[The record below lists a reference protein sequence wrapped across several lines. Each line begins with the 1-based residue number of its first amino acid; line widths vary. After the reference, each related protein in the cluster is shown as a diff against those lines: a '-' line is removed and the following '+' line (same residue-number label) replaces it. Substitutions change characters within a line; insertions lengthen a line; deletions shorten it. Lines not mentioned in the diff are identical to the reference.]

1 MTSKKTRLVAGVT
14 AVLLTLSSLPA
25 RAGWMDDFYNSAG
38 AAANVTPAQAISTQS
53 VLGYSGG
60 GLTWRV
66 PNRTFQPVQITPP
79 SIKAGCGGIDMFLG
93 GFSFVNKD
101 AFVQALRNFG
111 QAAVGYF
118 FMLALRS
125 MAPEVAVTLEA
136 INDIAQRINQYGM
149 NSCQAA
155 KIAVNSLAGKW
166 FDDNKRDASDYA
178 RTVGT
183 FVDNIDSVMGIN
195 AGGVNRTMAERYAQT
210 YGKDRSLLLRSDI
223 RGKPPVDVNLLFWLV
238 EQSNQNVTDEEVSV
252 MMSLLGP
259 SVIIRSWHDGSTGDV
274 TNDGKGQTLS
284 FKDLIGS
291 PDNATQDIRLWECAN
306 AECTSVTQN
315 TQSVVSFS
323 RMAYDLIEKLR
334 ASIIAKSDPI
344 PGLTPLEQS
353 VLKLSSLPLARYA
366 AMTYSSGIV
375 SGAANAMQ
383 YDIAQLVAL
392 DAVTNLV
399 RFYGQILDKALGGN
413 SKLDNVLQERAD
425 KMRDRLKALN
435 EDVNRFTVETY
446 ALRGKPFEKM
456 DELAKIERSMYSSL
470 NANLAA
476 SARFSKR
483 N

>member
-1 MTSKKTRLVAGVT
+1 MTPVRTRLAAG
-14 AVLLTLSSLPA
+14 AMAGMLALSSLPA

-38 AAANVTPAQAISTQS
+38 AAANVTPAQAINTQS

-60 GLTWRV
+60 GITWRV
-66 PNRTFQPVQITPP
+66 PNRTFQPFQITPP

-136 INDIAQRINQYGM
+136 INDIAQRVNQFGM
-149 NSCQAA
+149 NSCQMA
-155 KIAVNSLAGKW
+155 KVAVNSLAGKW
-166 FDDNKRDASDYA
+166 FDDNKREASDYA
-178 RTVGT
+178 RSVGT

-195 AGGVNRTMAERYAQT
+195 AGGVNRTMAEKYAQN
-210 YGKDRSLLLRSDI
+210 YGKNRTLVTSNDV
-223 RGKPPVDVNLLFWLV
+223 GKVPPVDVNLVHWLLK
-238 EQSNQNVTDEEVSV
+238 QSNQNISDEEIHV
-252 MMSLLGP
+252 MMSLIGP
-259 SVIIRSWHDGSTGDV
+259 SVIIRSWDDGSNGNV
-274 TNDGKGQTLS
+274 TNDGKGQTIS

-291 PDNATQDIRLWECAN
+291 PDNATENVKLWRCTN
-306 AECTSVTQN
+306 PECTELSQDTE
-315 TQSVVSFS
+315 SVVSFS

-334 ASIIAKSDPI
+334 ANIIAKTDPL

-353 VLKLSSLPLARYA
+353 VLKLSSLPLSRYA
-366 AMTYSSGIV
+366 AMTYSTGIV

-399 RFYGQILDKALGGN
+399 RFYSKILDKALAGN
-413 SKLDNVLQERAD
+413 SKLDNLLQDRAE
-425 KMRDRLKALN
+425 KQRDRLKALGEEIN
-435 EDVNRFTVETY
+435 TFTVTTY